1 MPARKEDEI
10 MAEYLLKGGK
20 MLEKSCKTCGCPL
33 FEVKGKTLCVVC
45 AEREA
50 AAKDAKDQKG
60 AKGKKAAAPAGKTA
74 AEEPAAPAAHVHR
87 DGSACTCGEEHGEDT
102 CTCDDGGLAEELA
115 FTIHSLCERIQNEK
129 DPEKVLA
136 LMNAVKAGT
145 EALGILCRL

>member
-20 MLEKSCKTCGCPL
+20 MLEKACKTCGCPL

-45 AEREA
+45 AENGTA
-50 AAKDAKDQKG
+50 NTTKNAKG
-60 AKGKKAAAPAGKTA
+60 AKKPAV
-74 AEEPAAPAAHVHR
+74 PAAQEEAATHTHG
-87 DGSACTCGEEHGEDT
+87 DGSTCTCGEDHDEEP

-129 DPEKVLA
+129 DPENVLL
-136 LMNAVKAGT
+136 LMNSVKTGT
-145 EALGILCRL
+145 EALEILCRL

>member
-20 MLEKSCKTCGCPL
+20 MLEKTCKTCGCPL
-33 FEVKGKTLCVVC
+33 FEFRGKTFCVVC

-50 AAKDAKDQKG
+50 AAREEKDAKDRKG
-60 AKGKKAAAPAGKTA
+60 AQRTGKSAAPAAGAT
-74 AEEPAAPAAHVHR
+74 APAAHVHS
-87 DGSACTCGEEHGEDT
+87 DGSACTCGEEHGEDS
-102 CTCDDGGLAEELA
+102 CTCDDGGLTEELA
-115 FTIHSLCERIQNEK
+115 FTIHALCERIQNEK

-145 EALGILCRL
+145 EAIGILCRL